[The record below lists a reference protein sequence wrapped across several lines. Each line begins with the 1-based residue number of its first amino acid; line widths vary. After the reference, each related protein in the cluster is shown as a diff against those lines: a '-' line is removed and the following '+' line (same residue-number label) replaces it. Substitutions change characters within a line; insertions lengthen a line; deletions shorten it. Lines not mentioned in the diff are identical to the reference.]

1 MGPPLTTLLGFWQ
14 SAVSTALRKI
24 FTTTLPPSL
33 GDQCGAFDAPN
44 AKCPPDILG
53 GSLNWVTAGSAPS
66 SLSLYPT
73 PPDHSPSE
81 YFNKPRSA
89 LPQTPPLTPDY
100 SPRSPTTSLPNS
112 QSSPISIVKPIVT
125 GLETPPATPE
135 SSPRGLVGQSSQTL
149 DFLTSLFPSA
159 ALRALPYAKS
169 VQVSSAD
176 MGASWEG
183 VILSLPGQPKTL
195 YVGGKGAE
203 KVKLRES
210 IVAILDLA
218 EEHLECESFVIALD
232 KSSPA
237 LGDLLHSFM
246 YLGGTIVSEPPFPC
260 DPACILVGI
269 EL

>member
-1 MGPPLTTLLGFWQ
+1 
-14 SAVSTALRKI
+14 
-24 FTTTLPPSL
+24 
-33 GDQCGAFDAPN
+33 
-44 AKCPPDILG
+44 
-53 GSLNWVTAGSAPS
+53 LNWVTAGSAPS
-66 SLSLYPT
+66 SFSLYPS
-73 PPDHSPSE
+73 PPDHSPSD
-81 YFNKPRSA
+81 YFNNSKPRPVSVR
-89 LPQTPPLTPDY
+89 TPPLTPDY
-100 SPRSPTTSLPNS
+100 SPRSPTIALPINKP
-112 QSSPISIVKPIVT
+112 SSPIPIVKNVAT
-125 GLETPPATPE
+125 GLETPPTTPQ
-135 SSPRGLVGQSSQTL
+135 SSPKGLVGQSSQTL
-149 DFLTSLFPSA
+149 DFLSGLFPSA

-169 VQVSSAD
+169 VQISSSD
-176 MGASWEG
+176 MNAVWEG

-203 KVKLRES
+203 NVKLRES

-260 DPACILVGI
+260 DSASILVGI

>member
-1 MGPPLTTLLGFWQ
+1 MLD
-14 SAVSTALRKI
+14 
-24 FTTTLPPSL
+24 SL
-33 GDQCGAFDAPN
+33 
-44 AKCPPDILG
+44 
-53 GSLNWVTAGSAPS
+53 APS
-66 SLSLYPT
+66 SFSLYPS
-73 PPDHSPSE
+73 PPDHSPSD
-81 YFNKPRSA
+81 YFNKPRPVS
-89 LPQTPPLTPDY
+89 LQSPPLTPDY
-100 SPRSPTTSLPNS
+100 SPRSPTISLPTNA
-112 QSSPISIVKPIVT
+112 QPRPIPIAKNTST
-125 GLETPPATPE
+125 GLETPPTTPQ
-135 SSPRGLVGQSSQTL
+135 SSPKGLVGQSSQTL
-149 DFLTSLFPSA
+149 DFLSSLFPSA

-169 VQVSSAD
+169 VQISSSD
-176 MGASWEG
+176 MNAIWEG

-237 LGDLLHSFM
+237 LGGLLHSFM

-260 DPACILVGI
+260 DPASVLVGI

>member
-1 MGPPLTTLLGFWQ
+1 MSSPCPTYVSSLCRLHSLQISFFLKQ
-14 SAVSTALRKI
+14 SQFSFNSNGLRAAVGDGASFDNTPRVLAVCRVDGASEDLYYYSTA
-24 FTTTLPPSL
+24 FS
-33 GDQCGAFDAPN
+33 
-44 AKCPPDILG
+44 G
-53 GSLNWVTAGSAPS
+53 GPAV
-66 SLSLYPT
+66 Y
-73 PPDHSPSE
+73 
-81 YFNKPRSA
+81 
-89 LPQTPPLTPDY
+89 Y

-112 QSSPISIVKPIVT
+112 QSSPIPIVKPIVT

-176 MGASWEG
+176 MGAAWEG

-218 EEHLECESFVIALD
+218 EEHLECEAFVIALD